1 MVQKIFKPKGWLIGA
16 GAIHAIMGIGVQT
29 VMPEDVAKMG
39 WGDAVAAHDVF
50 YETLM
55 AFFIIPHVAVMFAA
69 AFMLSGIHQARI
81 TAVLG
86 GSMLVNFVAAAIHA
100 GSASYMAEMGSAEA
114 FAPPIILFLG
124 VTLSGVL
131 NWNNDG

>member
-1 MVQKIFKPKGWLIGA
+1 MLQKIFKPKGWLLVA
-16 GAIHAIMGIGVQT
+16 GVIHAAMGIGVQT
-29 VMPEDVAKMG
+29 LMPEDVAKMG
-39 WGDAVAAHDVF
+39 WGDAVGAHDVF

-69 AFMLSGIHQARI
+69 AFLLSGINQARM

-86 GSMLVNFVAAAIHA
+86 ASMLVNFVAAAIHA
-100 GSASYMAEMGSAEA
+100 GGASYMAEMGSAEA

-124 VTLSGVL
+124 VTLSGAL